1 MIRQLIKTRRKQVL
15 IDVNTQKDFFLDD
28 GRARVG
34 NRRRVLI
41 HIRRIMALARSKHI
55 PVISISE
62 VHPENNGA
70 EKYCIDGTEGEQKI
84 QYTLL
89 SSRASFAADNNT
101 DLPVDLLRRYHQI
114 ILHKRCLDPFDE
126 PRIDRLLS
134 EIRANEFVIIGAST
148 EGAVEATVLG
158 LLQRGKRVSVVV
170 DAVGAQ
176 DKQKAKHS
184 LRKIAAKGARLIE
197 TKKIAGQSHLKSA
210 GVLKESLAEED
221 GLMDM
226 VDIAAES

>member
-1 MIRQLIKTRRKQVL
+1 MIRQLIKTRRKQVI

-28 GRARVG
+28 GKARVG

-41 HIRRIMALARSKHI
+41 HIRRMMAMARSKHI

-62 VHPENNGA
+62 VHPESNGD
-70 EKYCIDGTEGEQKI
+70 EKYCIDGSIGEQKI

-101 DLPVDLLRRYHQI
+101 DLPGDLLRKYRQI

-184 LRKIAAKGARLIE
+184 LRKIAAKGARLVE

-226 VDIAAES
+226 VDIAAD

>member
-1 MIRQLIKTRRKQVL
+1 MIRQLIKTRRRQVL

-28 GRARVG
+28 GKAKVG

-41 HIRRIMALARSKHI
+41 HIRRMMALARSKHI

-62 VHPENNGA
+62 VHPECNGE

-89 SSRASFAADNNT
+89 NSRASFAADNNT

-114 ILHKRCLDPFDE
+114 ILHKRSLDPFDE

-134 EIRANEFVIIGAST
+134 EIRASDFVIIGAST

-158 LLQRGKRVSVVV
+158 LLQRGKHVSVVV

-184 LRKIAAKGARLIE
+184 LRKIAAKGARLVE
-197 TKKIAGQSHLKSA
+197 TKKMAGQSHLKSA

-226 VDIAAES
+226 VDIAAD